1 MTTPNIEELIAV
13 LEATNQFHDNADICT
28 ADVIVALQTQAE
40 RIKELEAEIITRAS
54 YGDEQTDFAIKLAAE
69 RDALRAQLAEI
80 EMEEPDIYV
89 HQDGL
94 QVWEAK
100 NNAALE
106 NDPNST
112 AYFTRPMPAQPII
125 GLQAIH
131 DAITVDQT
139 LAQPN
144 IQNQIVKDISEKP
157 CHTCA
162 HYEQG
167 KRPCGSIYEE
177 TCYECSEY
185 YGSRWEA
192 A

>member
-1 MTTPNIEELIAV
+1 MSTRNIKELIAL

-28 ADVIVALQTQAE
+28 ADVIAALQSQAE
-40 RIKELEAEIITRAS
+40 RIKELEAEIITRTS
-54 YGDEQTDFAIKLAAE
+54 YGDEQTDFAIKLAGE
-69 RDALRAQLAEI
+69 RDALRAQLAEL

-106 NDPNST
+106 NDPNFT

-144 IQNQIVKDISEKP
+144 IQNQIVKDISKKP
-157 CHTCA
+157 CH
-162 HYEQG
+162 
-167 KRPCGSIYEE
+167 K
-177 TCYECSEY
+177 
-185 YGSRWEA
+185 
-192 A
+192 